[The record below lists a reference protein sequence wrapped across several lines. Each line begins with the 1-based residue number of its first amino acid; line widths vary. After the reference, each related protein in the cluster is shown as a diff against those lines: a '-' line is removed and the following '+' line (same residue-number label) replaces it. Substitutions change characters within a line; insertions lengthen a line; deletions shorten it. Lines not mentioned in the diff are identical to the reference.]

1 MSSYSRC
8 ILALAENQPMLSR
21 LYLSGNELID
31 KVIIISRE
39 LDPFQGNG
47 SFYFVLR
54 EIQTMIYEKSHFS

>member
-1 MSSYSRC
+1 MFLGKD
-8 ILALAENQPMLSR
+8 IAELQA
-21 LYLSGNELID
+21 

-54 EIQTMIYEKSHFS
+54 EIQKTIYEKSHFSLEK